1 MWAGS
6 GHTLLPMTTAAGP
19 LDLTDPAVVA
29 DPYPAFA
36 RAREVAPVQ
45 WHEGLQL
52 WLSFTH
58 AESNAVLRDRR
69 LGRIWRDKEPAERF
83 ESFNLIHRNAILEME
98 PPDHTRLRRLISTA
112 FARGHVERL
121 RPWVQELAKELVD
134 GLIER
139 SGGTEAVDVLS
150 GMAEQLPVDVIAELL
165 GVPHA
170 DRPRLRPWSNAV
182 VKMYEYGR
190 TTEIEDAAEQAAAEF
205 VDYLRALAAERRKSP
220 GEDLL
225 SHLVTVRDSEGDRLT
240 EDELVTTCILLLNA
254 GHEATV
260 NVSGNGLLALL
271 EHPDQLQRLRE
282 DPGLLPTAIE
292 ELMRFDSPLQLFERT
307 ATEDV
312 EIGGVTVERGQKIA
326 ALLGA
331 ANRDPSVFTDPDV
344 LDVGRLDNPHIS
356 FGAGVH
362 FCIGAPLA
370 RVELQAS
377 FGALLSRTTS
387 IELARPARRRPE
399 FVIRGLRDLPVV
411 LTRRGAPART

>member
-1 MWAGS
+1 MP
-6 GHTLLPMTTAAGP
+6 TLP

-29 DPYPAFA
+29 DPYPAFT
-36 RAREVAPVQ
+36 RARSQAPVQ
-45 WHEGLQL
+45 WHEGLGL
-52 WLSFTH
+52 WLAFTH
-58 AESNAVLRDRR
+58 AEANAVLRDRR
-69 LGRIWRDKEPAERF
+69 LGRIWSDRAPAERF
-83 ESFNLIHRNAILEME
+83 GSFNLIHRNAILEME

-121 RPWVQELAKELVD
+121 RPWVEELARELVD
-134 GLIER
+134 ELVER
-139 SGGTEAVDVLS
+139 SAGTEPVDVLS
-150 GMAEQLPVDVIAELL
+150 GMAEELPVAVIAELL
-165 GVPHA
+165 GVPEG
-170 DRPRLRPWSNAV
+170 DRPLLRPWSNAI

-190 TTEIEDAAEQAAAEF
+190 TTAVEDDAERAAAEF
-205 VDYLRALAAERRKSP
+205 VAYLRELAADRRRHL
-220 GEDLL
+220 GDDLV
-225 SHLVTVRDSEGDRLT
+225 SHLVSVRDAEGDRLT

-271 EHPDQLQRLRE
+271 EHPDQLRRLRD

-312 EIGGVTVERGQKIA
+312 GIGGITVARGQKIA
-326 ALLGA
+326 ALLGS
-331 ANRDPSVFTDPDV
+331 ANHDPAVFADPGT
-344 LDVGRLDNPHIS
+344 LDVGRAENPHIS

-377 FGALLSRTTS
+377 FGALLERTS
-387 IELARPARRRPE
+387 HLELGRPAQRRPE
-399 FVIRGLRDLPVV
+399 FVIRGLRELPVV
-411 LTRRGAPART
+411 LTR

>member
-1 MWAGS
+1 V
-6 GHTLLPMTTAAGP
+6 TLAP

-29 DPYPAFA
+29 DPYGAFA
-36 RAREVAPVQ
+36 RARAQAPVQ
-45 WHEGLQL
+45 WHDGLGL
-52 WLSFTH
+52 WLAFTH

-69 LGRIWRDKEPAERF
+69 LGRIWRDREPAARF
-83 ESFNLIHRNAILEME
+83 GSFNLIHRNAILEME

-121 RPWVQELAKELVD
+121 RPWVQELADSLVD
-134 GLIER
+134 DLVAR
-139 SGGTEAVDVLS
+139 SAGSTPVDVLG
-150 GMAEQLPVDVIAELL
+150 GMAEQLPVAVIAELL
-165 GVPHA
+165 GVPAA
-170 DRPRLRPWSNAV
+170 DRPLLRPWSNAI

-190 TTEIEDAAEQAAAEF
+190 TTQLEDDAERAAAEF
-205 VDYLRALAAERRKSP
+205 VGYLRDLAAQRRTAP

-225 SHLVTVRDSEGDRLT
+225 SHLVTVRDSDGDRLT

-271 EHPDQLQRLRE
+271 ERPDQLDRLRA
-282 DPGLLPTAIE
+282 DPALLPTAIE
-292 ELMRFDSPLQLFERT
+292 ELMRYDSPLQLFERT

-312 EIGGVTVERGQKIA
+312 AISGVTVATGQKIA

-331 ANRDPSVFTDPDV
+331 ANRDPVVFADADT
-344 LDVGRLDNPHIS
+344 LDVGRVDNPHIT

-377 FGALLSRTTS
+377 FGALLRRTS
-387 IELARPARRRPE
+387 ALELGGPARRRPE
-399 FVIRGLRDLPVV
+399 FVIRGLQELPVV
-411 LTRRGAPART
+411 LTAG